1 METVKLYYEDAFLK
15 RFTGRVETCREHKGQ
30 YLVVLDRTAFYPEGG
45 GQPCDTG
52 TLGGADVTET
62 LLRGET
68 VLHRCTAALPV
79 GADVTGE
86 IDWARRLDLMQQ
98 HSGEHLVSGLI
109 HARFGYENVGFHL
122 GADLVT
128 IDFNGEVDEQALQ
141 ELVRHRLTATQR
153 FEMSSDIS
161 QEEVLSTVLKA
172 DMQNIRST
180 IDGIDN
186 AAFLRAVQVIS
197 GARRIYILG
206 LRSAAPLAQFA
217 GYYLH
222 YIFDDVRVVA
232 AGSTDVFE
240 AISRI
245 EASDVLLGIS
255 FPRYSSRTIEAMSF
269 ARSRHAQVIGLTDGP
284 MSPLHEVAD
293 ICLSMRTDMASFVDS
308 MAAPMSVIN
317 ALIVAL
323 GIQNREA
330 LNARFKQLEEV
341 WDAYSVYMNEGK

>member
-1 METVKLYYEDAFLK
+1 MQNTQDMIQRLNLSGSRLSKSHRRIAEYILQHYDKAVFMTAAKLGEMVNVSESTVVRFAVALGYE
-15 RFTGRVETCREHKGQ
+15 G
-30 YLVVLDRTAFYPEGG
+30 YPE
-45 GQPCDTG
+45 
-52 TLGGADVTET
+52 L
-62 LLRGET
+62 
-68 VLHRCTAALPV
+68 
-79 GADVTGE
+79 
-86 IDWARRLDLMQQ
+86 QQ
-98 HSGEHLVSGLI
+98 
-109 HARFGYENVGFHL
+109 
-122 GADLVT
+122 T
-128 IDFNGEVDEQALQ
+128 LQ

>member
-1 METVKLYYEDAFLK
+1 MQNTQDMIQRLNLSGSRLSKSHRRIAEYILQHYDKAVFMTAAKLGEMVNVSESTVVRFAAALGYE
-15 RFTGRVETCREHKGQ
+15 G
-30 YLVVLDRTAFYPEGG
+30 YPEL
-45 GQPCDTG
+45 Q
-52 TLGGADVTET
+52 
-62 LLRGET
+62 
-68 VLHRCTAALPV
+68 
-79 GADVTGE
+79 
-86 IDWARRLDLMQQ
+86 
-98 HSGEHLVSGLI
+98 
-109 HARFGYENVGFHL
+109 
-122 GADLVT
+122 
-128 IDFNGEVDEQALQ
+128 QALQ